1 VIRLDNAVLH
11 AEIEL
16 EACSGE
22 VTVNGIPV
30 VTLPEALPSFMQSV
44 PVNPLV
50 VAGLNALELAVG
62 LDPEAPSVSRRAR
75 RNSPSLSSAA
85 RAVARLVRY
94 PLEPGTF
101 ASPEMGDV
109 LVRLE
114 WSAAE
119 DTSEASPRELRATVD
134 LGEGFGR
141 WSWQDAPPLS
151 LEGGTRLEVIG
162 VLEEIR
168 AAIRAGDAE
177 ALLRLIAIKFR
188 EVGAAYPGAS
198 DAASEAKDRENLA
211 VWLGQFAAAPER
223 VLPLDL
229 DALDLRLAAEQRILI
244 PTTRRFTSA
253 IELKMAVDDEDG
265 TPRGDVEVP
274 YEVKLA
280 RIDGKLAVVR

>member
-1 VIRLDNAVLH
+1 MIRLDNAVLH

-22 VTVNGIPV
+22 VTFNGIPV
-30 VTLPEALPSFMQSV
+30 VTLPEALPSFTQSV

-50 VAGLNALELAVG
+50 VAGLNALELAVD
-62 LDPEAPSVSRRAR
+62 LDPEAPSVCRRAR
-75 RNSPSLSSAA
+75 RSSPSSAA

-109 LVRLE
+109 LLRLE

-151 LEGGTRLEVIG
+151 LEDGTRLEAIG

-223 VLPLDL
+223 VLPLDMG
-229 DALDLRLAAEQRILI
+229 ALDLRLAAEQRILI
-244 PTTRRFTSA
+244 PMTRRFTSA
-253 IELKMAVDDEDG
+253 IELRMAVDDEDG
-265 TPRGDVEVP
+265 TPRGDVDVP

-280 RIDGKLAVVR
+280 RIDGALRVVR